1 MSIVTRQNLLAEKTR
16 FFISVV
22 GVALSVF
29 LISFL
34 LGLFRGWQLSVGRF
48 VDKVDADVWVAR
60 DGTTDFLAAASALPV
75 DLEAELAALPGVAG
89 VDQLIVRPMNFTV
102 GDKQQGTQLVGY
114 EVNGGA
120 GGPPKV
126 TKGRGPP
133 GPGEVIVDEAFAD
146 MAGVGIGD
154 TLETS
159 GHQLEIVGLSSGGN
173 LIFSQTSFVS
183 LETARSAL
191 NPGMD
196 GLTTFFLIHTDE
208 GADPEQVSADV
219 MAAVPIVGAFPSDVF
234 AAATRDRIMKNLIP
248 ILFVI
253 LLLAFVVGVAI
264 TALTIYNA
272 TVEKAREYGI
282 LKAIGFT
289 NGYLFRL
296 VLEQSLA
303 VGILGFI
310 IGAAATLV
318 ASRFIANLVPQ
329 YVTLVRWQDFIFV
342 FVATIGMSTI
352 AALMPAR
359 RLASVDPVAV
369 FSG

>member
-34 LGLFRGWQLSVGRF
+34 LSLFRGWQLSVGRF

-60 DGTTDFLAAASALPV
+60 DGTTDFLNAASVLSSDV
-75 DLEAELAALPGVAG
+75 EAELAALPGVAG
-89 VDQLIVRPMNFTV
+89 VDPLIVRPMNVTV
-102 GDKQQGTQLVGY
+102 GDTQQGTHLVGY
-114 EVNGGA
+114 DVNGGA

-126 TKGRGPP
+126 TKGRSPP

-146 MAGVGIGD
+146 KAGAGIGD
-154 TLETS
+154 ALET
-159 GHQLEIVGLSSGGN
+159 GGQRLEIVGVSSGGN
-173 LIFSQTSFVS
+173 LIFSQTTFVS

-191 NPGMD
+191 SMD
-196 GLTTFFLIHTDE
+196 GLATFFLIHTDE

-310 IGAAATLV
+310 IGAVATLV